1 MKAIILTR
9 VSTKMQEEGLSLLA
23 QNNRLH
29 EYAERKGL
37 EIIKSFEI
45 VESSTRGE
53 RKQFMEMINFC
64 KKQRETIAIVADT
77 VDRVQRSFKESVLL
91 DELMR
96 QNKISYKLRFP
107 FNEFANLTTPK
118 RNRPTPYEPTP
129 SLISLGVRANNN
141 QNVQSGYMNFCEPQ
155 FTDKNQGVTLKNAT
169 PLQSGWGGWIRTNE

>member
-1 MKAIILTR
+1 MK
-9 VSTKMQEEGLSLLA
+9 EEGLSLLA

-96 QNKISYKLRFP
+96 QNKIELHFYREGMVLNS
-107 FNEFANLTTPK
+107 
-118 RNRPTPYEPTP
+118 
-129 SLISLGVRANNN
+129 
-141 QNVQSGYMNFCEPQ
+141 
-155 FTDKNQGVTLKNAT
+155 
-169 PLQSGWGGWIRTNE
+169 